1 MRCLVI
7 SRDPRF
13 VQSVR
18 AAAPDTLRIAD
29 APDAAAA
36 LRAGALAFDAAVVDV
51 LAGADT
57 VIEFLDWWQGAPAR
71 RRLPLV
77 LAGAAGV
84 SITDRLP
91 ESASRSA
98 RDAPA
103 VIASLQPAATGR
115 LDVQAGRLHGPG
127 ATVDLTASET
137 ALLAY
142 LVRAR
147 GRPRAGVIA

>member
-18 AAAPDTLRIAD
+18 AAAPDMLRIAD

-51 LAGADT
+51 IAGADT
-57 VIEFLDWWQGAPAR
+57 VIEFLDWWMGAPAR

-77 LAGAAGV
+77 LAGDAGA
-84 SITDRLP
+84 SITERLP
-91 ESASRSA
+91 EGA
-98 RDAPA
+98 RCTARHAPA
-103 VIASLQPAATGR
+103 VIASLQPAAAGR
-115 LDVQAGRLHGPG
+115 LNVQTGRLHGPG
-127 ATVDLTASET
+127 VTVDLTASET

-142 LVRAR
+142 LARAR
-147 GRPRAGVIA
+147 GRPRAGAAA